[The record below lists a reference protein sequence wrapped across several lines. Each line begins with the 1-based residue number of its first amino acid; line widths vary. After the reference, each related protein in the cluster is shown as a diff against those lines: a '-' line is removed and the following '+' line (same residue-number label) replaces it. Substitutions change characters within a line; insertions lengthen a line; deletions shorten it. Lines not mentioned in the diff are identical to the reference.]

1 MELSFQYWYMFP
13 ISIVTATI
21 AMFTAPGVLIGGQ
34 IGPRIQAK
42 MHPDRMKFAISIIF
56 IGVGSL
62 MLWTLT

>member
-1 MELSFQYWYMFP
+1 MDLSFQYWYMFQ

-42 MHPDRMKFAISIIF
+42 MHPDRMKVAISFIF
-56 IGVGSL
+56 NGVGGL
-62 MLWTLT
+62 LLWTLT